1 MQFEFYFTLNRKTSD
16 HKTLNLNI
24 SELLKSELTPSCTN
38 SFNCEDNSLAQI
50 RGRHFHCLERQR

>member
-38 SFNCEDNSLAQI
+38 SFNLTPV
-50 RGRHFHCLERQR
+50 